1 MNINLGILDRLL
13 RALVGIVIAVV
24 YLTGSIQGF
33 TAIVFAPIG
42 LFLIGT
48 SVVGFC
54 PIYFQRNLS
63 TRTRKPVV

>member
-33 TAIVFAPIG
+33 TAIVFALVG

-54 PIYFQRNLS
+54 PIYFQKNLS
-63 TRTRKPVV
+63 TKNRKTI